1 MNGCFVLYPFEL
13 GETLTKRINVG
24 VSTDNSFGCELAEDV
39 VCMEDIPPY
48 DVSLRD
54 GWAISTTEGNHT
66 LVGELVKN
74 GEQPA
79 LLQKNGSRWINTGG
93 FLPLAADAVVSDS
106 DPQAPDFAADVY
118 PYENVLPRGT
128 EWTKGSLILKK
139 GTVLGAGAQALLFE
153 AGIEN
158 IRVWKRPSAAILA
171 TGHEIAEA
179 GALSS
184 AGRHSSNAVYLMN
197 LLSGLGLTDTAIFYA
212 KDEADS
218 IADRLEV
225 LAQSFDFIIT
235 VGGTGQGKSD
245 MLRLALKRAGAK
257 QSEDQTKLSSSL
269 PFVCANLKGAVLF
282 GLPGNP
288 LGFVNIVQ
296 RVVLPVIWQS
306 FRTDPFFVRRQK
318 VFMGFD
324 YEGKAGDICVQLAP
338 FEGRVIALP
347 VQKGSGRSSAFR
359 DAAAAIPNPQGRR
372 IEAGEAVEAQLFF
385 NGLLS

>member
-13 GETLTKRINVG
+13 RKTLTKRINVG

-66 LVGELVKN
+66 LVGEPVKN

-235 VGGTGQGKSD
+235 VGGTGQGK
-245 MLRLALKRAGAK
+245 RRAGAK

-359 DAAAAIPNPQGRR
+359 DVAAAIPNPQGRR